1 VLDGKDIAVKKLRAM
16 PGIDEKQFENEFGH
30 LRRLKHQNI
39 VQLVGFC
46 NEEEEVVVNHEGK
59 EVLALD
65 IHRALCLE
73 FVPNGSLG
81 SCLSGL
87 LVPYNVLPDSTRKCI
102 RKLHLR

>member
-1 VLDGKDIAVKKLRAM
+1 VLDGKEIAVKKLRVM

-59 EVLALD
+59 EVRALD

-81 SCLSGL
+81 NCLSGL
-87 LVPYNVLPDSTRKCI
+87 LVPYSILLDLTRKCI
-102 RKLHLR
+102 R